1 MNREHDDVFE
11 FMVQCGQQNPENRL
25 ITALPSAEVQKLRMK
40 LIREE
45 TAELQIAFIQNDLVE
60 VADALADLL
69 YVTYGA
75 AVACGIDIEPIF
87 DEVHKSN
94 MTKFIDGHK
103 EPGGKWIKGPSYV
116 PPQLE
121 PILLEQGWVKAP
133 LKS

>member
-1 MNREHDDVFE
+1 MNREQDDVFE
-11 FMVQCGQQNPENRL
+11 FMVQCGQHTFLVTSIP
-25 ITALPSAEVQKLRMK
+25 ALPSAEVQKLRMK

-45 TAELQIAFIQNDLVE
+45 TAELQIAFTQKDLVE
-60 VADALADLL
+60 VADAIADLL

-87 DEVHKSN
+87 AEVHKSN

-121 PILLEQGWVKAP
+121 PLLEQQGWIKAP
-133 LKS
+133 